1 MVLRLDEVD
10 NKIIS
15 NLQKNGRMKAAKI
28 AEKVGFSSMG
38 IHKRI
43 KKLITKKA
51 MKISADLN
59 PFFFNLSPAIVMLE
73 MEDANAMNNLLIR
86 FKDCPRVVKIFKT
99 VGGYNLVALVI
110 AENKDTLESI
120 SIEKCSLRSN
130 LGVRRSEFYP
140 ISDILF
146 SPFIPIRESLT
157 RKGKEKTPC
166 NVDCSSCQ
174 RYKDEKCVGCPATS
188 CYRGTL

>member
-1 MVLRLDEVD
+1 MVFGLDEVD

-15 NLQKNGRMKAAKI
+15 NLQKNGRMKAAEI

-59 PFFFNLSPAIVMLE
+59 PFVFNLSPAIVMLE
-73 MEDANAMNNLLIR
+73 MEDSNAMNNLLNR

-110 AENKDTLESI
+110 AENRDTLESI

-140 ISDILF
+140 ISDIFF
-146 SPFIPIRESLT
+146 SPFIPIREKLT

-166 NVDCSSCQ
+166 NVDCISCQ
-174 RYKDEKCVGCPATS
+174 RYKDEKCVGCPATIH
-188 CYRGTL
+188 YRGTL

>member
-1 MVLRLDEVD
+1 MVFRLDEVD

-15 NLQKNGRMKAAKI
+15 NLQKNGRMKAAEI

-59 PFFFNLSPAIVMLE
+59 PFVFNLSPAIVMLE
-73 MEDANAMNNLLIR
+73 MEDSNAMNNLLNR

-110 AENKDTLESI
+110 AENRDTLESI

-140 ISDILF
+140 ISDIYF
-146 SPFIPIRESLT
+146 SPFIPIREKLT
-157 RKGKEKTPC
+157 HKGKEKTPC
-166 NVDCSSCQ
+166 NVDCISCQ
-174 RYKDEKCVGCPATS
+174 RYKDEKCVGCPATIH
-188 CYRGTL
+188 YRGTL

>member
-1 MVLRLDEVD
+1 MDEVD

-15 NLQKNGRMKAAKI
+15 NLQKDGRMKVAEI
-28 AEKVGFSSMG
+28 AEKVGYSGMG
-38 IHKRI
+38 VHKRI
-43 KKLITKKA
+43 KKLITKEA

-59 PFFFNLSPAIVMLE
+59 PFFFKLSPAIVMLE
-73 MEDANAMNNLLIR
+73 MESADTMNNLLDR
-86 FKDCPRVVKIFKT
+86 FKNCPRVVKIFKT

-146 SPFIPIRESLT
+146 SPFIPVRESLT
-157 RKGKEKTPC
+157 HKDKKIAPC
-166 NVDCSSCQ
+166 DVDCISCK
-174 RYKDEKCVGCPATS
+174 RYAEKKCVGCPATYH
-188 CYRGTL
+188 YRGTL